1 MTPTSQDEVTSL
13 VNTPI
18 YELEGEFDWS
28 ETIQGL
34 VLGSFSY
41 GYIMTQVVGGRL
53 AERYGAKWVFGV
65 SILSGGVANLLT
77 PTAAR
82 LHYGVLIALRAMQ
95 GFFQGVTW
103 PSMHAC
109 LAQWI
114 PPLERPSFV
123 AFVYFGKFIK

>member
-1 MTPTSQDEVTSL
+1 MTPASQDEATSF
-13 VNTPI
+13 VNTPT
-18 YELEGEFDWS
+18 YDL
-28 ETIQGL
+28 
-34 VLGSFSY
+34 
-41 GYIMTQVVGGRL
+41 VVGGRL
-53 AERYGAKWVFGV
+53 AERYGAKWVFGM
-65 SILSGGVANLLT
+65 SILSGGVANFLT